1 MASPVAP
8 NTAEVQTPSGRALGF
23 LDLDKDIRLQVY
35 DILEAQPFSDV
46 NGWDRILMKHFSPDE
61 YNELVETEGTRK
73 SLRLTCWTI
82 AEEWTP
88 AFFRST
94 TICLNSQENQ
104 RAPSMFRDAFLNCKR
119 EDAIRLRE
127 LPDKLGDSLTKEND
141 SAERLLR
148 LRESAIKN
156 IRRIEYNGS
165 RPGMFVSIH
174 EDWEDTEVRCPN
186 MYRSD
191 AKRLR
196 EFGAI
201 LRHHQPRLRLETLSV
216 ICYDESQ
223 VFLLWKEI
231 TRSALMKMHWTN
243 KSRLYIGVFEEQ
255 MTSTLLRGATV
266 TRLQDDDSGIQL
278 FFRRPPPAACRST
291 EVTDPDHDSDSDK
304 FCFADTSEGTSEN
317 GDNDTESDPDDDGT
331 SNGDDDDDDEIP
343 DSDEEDMS
351 SCCED
356 SGEHISDSESEFDVR
371 SRVSNVSGCSNF
383 SHSFAEGD
391 KNAVIFP
398 ERWDSDGEQVGE
410 QGSMNKEDDEIDG
423 YPNRKRRFSE
433 VEE

>member
-8 NTAEVQTPSGRALGF
+8 NTAEVQIPSGRALGF

-35 DILEAQPFSDV
+35 NILEAQPFSDV
-46 NGWDRILMKHFSPDE
+46 YGWDRILMKHSSPDD

-104 RAPSMFRDAFLNCKR
+104 RTPSMFRDAFLNCER

-127 LPDKLGDSLTKEND
+127 LPDRLGDSLTKKND

-148 LRESAIKN
+148 LRDSAIQN

-174 EDWEDTEVRCPN
+174 DDWEDTEVRCPN

-201 LRHHQPRLRLETLSV
+201 FRHHQPRLRLETLSV
-216 ICYDESQ
+216 ICNDESQ
-223 VFLLWKEI
+223 VFFLWKEI
-231 TRSALMKMHWTN
+231 TRC
-243 KSRLYIGVFEEQ
+243 IGQ
-255 MTSTLLRGATV
+255 TKAATLLRGATV

-278 FFRRPPPAACRST
+278 FFRRPSPAACRST

-304 FCFADTSEGTSEN
+304 FCFADTSEGTSES
-317 GDNDTESDPDDDGT
+317 GDNDTESDLDDDGT
-331 SNGDDDDDDEIP
+331 SNGDDDDDDDDDIP
-343 DSDEEDMS
+343 NSDEEDMS
-351 SCCED
+351 SCCENSEED
-356 SGEHISDSESEFDVR
+356 ISDSESDFDVR
-371 SRVSNVSGCSNF
+371 SRVSNISGCSNF
-383 SHSFAEGD
+383 SPSFAEEN
-391 KNAVIFP
+391 KNAFIFP
-398 ERWDSDGEQVGE
+398 EGWDSDGEQVGE
-410 QGSMNKEDDEIDG
+410 QDSMNKEDDEIDG